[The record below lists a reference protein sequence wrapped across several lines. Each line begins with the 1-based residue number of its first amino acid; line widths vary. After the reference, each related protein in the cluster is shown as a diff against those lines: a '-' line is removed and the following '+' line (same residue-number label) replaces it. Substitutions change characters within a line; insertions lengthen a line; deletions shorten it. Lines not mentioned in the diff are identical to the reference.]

1 MQQTTGRA
9 NASRAPTRIEARV
22 RTLRHEAERVL
33 GIELV
38 PAENARFPRFTA
50 GAHIDLHLPGGL
62 TRSYSLV
69 NSPDDAG
76 RYVIGVLADT
86 NSRGGSRYVH
96 EQLRCG
102 AVLTIGAPRNNFAL
116 DENAASTVLIAGG
129 IGITPMLCMYRRLR
143 EAGRAV
149 RLVYC
154 ARERSQAAYL
164 DELDVSDGSV
174 HLHFDAENAGRPFDL
189 VAFLEQQPADVHA
202 YCCGPN
208 AMLNAFE
215 TACEQVGIGNV
226 HIERFTA
233 TPHVAEATETSAE
246 STQHGYIVELA
257 RSGQRLSVPPGAA
270 LLDVLLEAGVDVDYS
285 CREGLCGACETRVLA
300 GCPTHRDAVLTASE
314 RAANQRMMVCV
325 SGAQSATLVL
335 DLG

>member
-1 MQQTTGRA
+1 MHNTTA
-9 NASRAPTRIEARV
+9 NRPHAHIEARV
-22 RTLRHEAERVL
+22 RTLRHEAERVI

-38 PAENARFPRFTA
+38 PAGKDRFPPFTP

-69 NSPDDAG
+69 NSPDDVD
-76 RYVIGVLADT
+76 RYVIGVLADA

-102 AVLTIGAPRNNFAL
+102 AVVTIGAPRNNFAL
-116 DENAASTVLIAGG
+116 DEDAVSTVLIAGG

-143 EAGRAV
+143 ETGRSV
-149 RLVYC
+149 QLVYC

-164 DELDVSDGSV
+164 DALAASNDSV
-174 HLHFDAENAGRPFDL
+174 HLHFDAEHAGRPFDL
-189 VAFLEQQPADVHA
+189 AAFLAQQSADVHA

-208 AMLNAFE
+208 PMLNAFE
-215 TACEQVGIGNV
+215 AACSQAGIANV
-226 HIERFTA
+226 HIERFAATA
-233 TPHVAEATETSAE
+233 PVVDAT
-246 STQHGYIVELA
+246 QRGYTVELA
-257 RSGQRLSVPPGAA
+257 KSGRHLHVPEGVP

-300 GCPTHRDAVLTASE
+300 GCPSHRDAVLTTADK
-314 RAANQRMMVCV
+314 AANKVMMVCV
-325 SGAQSATLVL
+325 SGAQSSTLVL
-335 DLG
+335 DLA